1 MNRIYRKEVFLIMTQ
16 CDLAYG
22 LICIFL
28 KDSKELVQDLDHSI
42 DIDKWLKDAYLIDGL
57 LPHIVDDM
65 IKRYKRINMSQ
76 EIITKDN
83 LDYRYICVDIDSINL
98 FDNIVHNVSDKYI
111 SMNKDEYAKV
121 MSSYIDKHDNMIQEN
136 RISEWNNKINL
147 IKID

>member
-1 MNRIYRKEVFLIMTQ
+1 MVQ

-28 KDSKELVQDLDHSI
+28 KDSKKLEQDLNNFTNLDHPI
-42 DIDKWLKDAYLIDGL
+42 DIDQWLKDAYVIDGL

-98 FDNIVHNVSDKYI
+98 FNDIVHNVSDKYI
-111 SMNKDEYAKV
+111 SMAKDEYAKV
-121 MSSYIDKHDNMIQEN
+121 MISYIDKHDNMIREN
-136 RISEWNNKINL
+136 RISEWINKINL
-147 IKID
+147 IKNKIE

>member
-1 MNRIYRKEVFLIMTQ
+1 MTQ
-16 CDLAYG
+16 CNLAYG

-28 KDSKELVQDLDHSI
+28 KDSKNLMYDLNYFMDLDHSI

-111 SMNKDEYAKV
+111 SMAKDEYAKV
-121 MSSYIDKHDNMIQEN
+121 MISYIEKHDTMIQEN
-136 RISEWNNKINL
+136 RISEWINKINP
-147 IKID
+147 IRNKID

>member
-1 MNRIYRKEVFLIMTQ
+1 MVQ

-28 KDSKELVQDLDHSI
+28 KDSKKLAQDLNNFTNLDHPI
-42 DIDKWLKDAYLIDGL
+42 DIDQWLKDAYVIDGL

-98 FDNIVHNVSDKYI
+98 FNDIVHNVSDKYI
-111 SMNKDEYAKV
+111 SMAKDEYAKV
-121 MSSYIDKHDNMIQEN
+121 MISYIDKYDNMIREN
-136 RISEWNNKINL
+136 RISEWINKINL
-147 IKID
+147 IKNKIE

>member
-1 MNRIYRKEVFLIMTQ
+1 MAQ

-28 KDSKELVQDLDHSI
+28 KDSKKLEQDLNNFTNLYHPI
-42 DIDKWLKDAYLIDGL
+42 DIDQWLKDAYVIDGL

-98 FDNIVHNVSDKYI
+98 FNDIVHNVSDKYI
-111 SMNKDEYAKV
+111 SMAKDEYAKV
-121 MSSYIDKHDNMIQEN
+121 MISYIDKHDNMIREN
-136 RISEWNNKINL
+136 RISEWINKINL
-147 IKID
+147 IKNKIE

>member
-1 MNRIYRKEVFLIMTQ
+1 MVQ

-28 KDSKELVQDLDHSI
+28 KDSKKLAQDLNNFTNLDHPI
-42 DIDKWLKDAYLIDGL
+42 DIDQWLKDAYVIDGL

-98 FDNIVHNVSDKYI
+98 FNDIVHNVSDKYI
-111 SMNKDEYAKV
+111 SMSKDEYAKV
-121 MSSYIDKHDNMIQEN
+121 MISYIDKHDNMIHEN
-136 RISEWNNKINL
+136 RISEWINKINL
-147 IKID
+147 IKNKIE